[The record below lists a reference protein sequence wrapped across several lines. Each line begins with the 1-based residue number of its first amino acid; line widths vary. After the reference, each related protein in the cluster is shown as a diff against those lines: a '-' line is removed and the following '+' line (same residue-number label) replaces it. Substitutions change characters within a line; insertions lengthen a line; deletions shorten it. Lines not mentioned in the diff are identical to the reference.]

1 MSNRCASLDQPRKK
15 DHRTPNISYSTFSP
29 ISMTCGTSHLLPP
42 YLLPPATKSNSCANG
57 STILRHHSAATSR
70 SSSARRQP
78 SGSSP
83 RSSAPTRSPRRR
95 PARCPPRMNLVRM
108 APMNSS
114 GAPPPALSSCEKLF
128 TSSASSCCAG
138 SRGTAA
144 IPSAKPR
151 WRPTPPSFWMDGSI
165 YHILQERTRRAV
177 ETRRSSIN
185 RSGCSPSQEIGG
197 EPAGSTS
204 SPGVDPCATSGPTAY
219 SGGNPREDGGG
230 RRAPRWPRLGHAVG
244 AESGRRDLPNEA
256 ASGEQGRDDGH
267 GGVRCHHG
275 AKERHGGERAVPGG
289 DGEGGRAD
297 GTELG
302 DGAGGGQGEEP
313 DGAEDKG
320 GQ

>member
-1 MSNRCASLDQPRKK
+1 
-15 DHRTPNISYSTFSP
+15 
-29 ISMTCGTSHLLPP
+29 
-42 YLLPPATKSNSCANG
+42 
-57 STILRHHSAATSR
+57 
-70 SSSARRQP
+70 
-78 SGSSP
+78 
-83 RSSAPTRSPRRR
+83 
-95 PARCPPRMNLVRM
+95 MNLVRM

-114 GAPPPALSSCEKLF
+114 GAVLPSPPPHTILRMPSPPPALSSCEKLF
-128 TSSASSCCAG
+128 TSSARSCCAG

-165 YHILQERTRRAV
+165 YHILQNKAGSRDQAVVHQPLRLLAEPGNRRRARWLHLLA
-177 ETRRSSIN
+177 RRGPV
-185 RSGCSPSQEIGG
+185 RHQRADGVQRR
-197 EPAGSTS
+197 EPQ
-204 SPGVDPCATSGPTAY
+204 
-219 SGGNPREDGGG
+219 
-230 RRAPRWPRLGHAVG
+230 RRRRWKKSAAVAAPWTCVG

-256 ASGEQGRDDGH
+256 ASGEQGRDDDH

-297 GTELG
+297 DTELG